1 MFNVEETLQNLG
13 FPEEKKPEL
22 SLEFGMSYA
31 QMPDELE
38 CLRENVIHEMC
49 LYCGFSSEFEQDL
62 QHAAA
67 IIRQNADLK
76 AFLWHVVFT
85 LIRWR
90 TQYAAWPFPEKALG
104 EHLAGSFYL
113 FAAFAA
119 IRCARERYL
128 KRGYP
133 AEVVRET
140 LSSIRELETARKKT
154 GRIQYSPLFLSWNRR
169 YLTCELF
176 RLGRFEYFIANVGL
190 QPAVLENAAGERIV
204 VQNTRFLPD
213 CTAGNRVNV
222 RKSEA
227 EEKET
232 CYPLSEWK
240 IVLRSGDPVLS
251 MHIPS
256 GGGMTLEAAKDS
268 FLRAFRFFHEYFPN
282 RFKPAIVC
290 KSWIGNPQF
299 LELLPESNLSKLM
312 REAYL
317 YPLPSSG
324 EDGMAFIFGP
334 ETMQKY
340 GSDYASYPH
349 DNSIRRAM
357 LSVLE
362 NGGRLRMGGMIFFE
376 DELQHFGRRQNRS

>member
-1 MFNVEETLQNLG
+1 MFNAEDTLRSLG
-13 FPEEKKPEL
+13 FPEEKYPEL
-22 SLEFGMSYA
+22 SLEFGMSCA

-38 CLRENVIHEMC
+38 CLREDVIHEMC
-49 LYCGFSSEFEQDL
+49 LYCGLVPEFEQDL
-62 QHAAA
+62 QQAAS
-67 IIRQNADLK
+67 IIRRHDGLK

-85 LIRWR
+85 LIHWR
-90 TQYAAWPFPEKALG
+90 TKYADWPYPEKILG
-104 EHLAGSFYL
+104 EHLAETFYL

-133 AEVVRET
+133 AEVVRDT
-140 LSSIRELETARKKT
+140 LSSIREQETVRKKN
-154 GRIQYSPLFLSWNRR
+154 GRIRYSPLFLSWDRR

-190 QPAVLENAAGERIV
+190 QPTVLENSAGKRIV

-213 CTAGNRVNV
+213 CTIGNLVDV
-222 RKSEA
+222 RKSET

-232 CYPLSEWK
+232 SFPLADWK
-240 IVLRSGDPVLS
+240 ILLRSGDPVLS

-256 GGGMTLEAAKDS
+256 GGGMTLEASKDS
-268 FLRAFRFFHEYFPN
+268 FLRAFRFFHEYFPD

-299 LELLPESNLSKLM
+299 LELLPESNVSKLM

-334 ETMQKY
+334 DLIRQY
-340 GSDYASYPH
+340 GSDYARYPH

-362 NGGRLRMGGMIFFE
+362 NGGRLRLGGMIFFE
-376 DELQHFGRRQNRS
+376 DEMPHFGNRQKRD